1 MFEES
6 QQIGS
11 IFLLATC
18 ISFPVKIPNMAKN
31 VAILISYYI
40 MAMIKRQERKKQYST
55 DDYAF

>member
-31 VAILISYYI
+31 VAILISYYGHDQK
-40 MAMIKRQERKKQYST
+40 AGKKETVQYR
-55 DDYAF
+55 